1 LQEQNKAHIGAAMS
15 IAILQNLTEDKFQ
28 SIANHLMRGV
38 PAKELARIIQR
49 EWGDAQDVN
58 PATLT
63 RALERLHLSTVEQV
77 FGDNSSEQPQA
88 QSSDRAFESPYDEL
102 GELLTIQFARIE
114 KLLKVET
121 QQNKYVPALSE
132 AIATYRNTLV
142 QMQKMRFDLGLD
154 EYKRV
159 TLSRREREADKAE
172 AKEAHK
178 RQLYNAIIEAV
189 AVAED
194 IFLKRRIGLGSTVAA
209 ADNDAS
215 GASEIK

>member
-1 LQEQNKAHIGAAMS
+1 MS
-15 IAILQNLTEDKFQ
+15 IAILQNLTEEKFQ
-28 SIANHLMRGV
+28 GIVNHLMRGV

-63 RALERLHLSTVEQV
+63 RALERLHLSIVEQV
-77 FGDNSSEQPQA
+77 FGDNSPEQPPA
-88 QSSDRAFESPYDEL
+88 PSRDRAFESPYDEL
-102 GELLTIQFARIE
+102 GGVLTIQFARIE
-114 KLLKVET
+114 KFLKVET
-121 QQNKYVPALSE
+121 QQNKYVPALSD

-159 TLSRREREADKAE
+159 TLSRRERDADKAE
-172 AKEAHK
+172 AKEAHNRMLH
-178 RQLYNAIIEAV
+178 RQIIDAV
-189 AVAED
+189 TVAEG
-194 IFLKRRIGLGSTVAA
+194 IFLKRKIGLGSTVAG